1 LTDNISIRNV
11 TGTQSASAGRGG
23 EPALVGGS
31 DSELGVNPSR
41 VPLRGVLAP
50 SPVHSRSMLSF
61 ATSRPG
67 PLTVEMFEITGRR
80 VRVLLDEPFAPAG
93 LHQVPVDL
101 RDGRGGR
108 LSAGMY
114 FYVVRA
120 AEGRST
126 GRFVFAP

>member
-1 LTDNISIRNV
+1 V
-11 TGTQSASAGRGG
+11 
-23 EPALVGGS
+23 
-31 DSELGVNPSR
+31 
-41 VPLRGVLAP
+41 
-50 SPVHSRSMLSF
+50 
-61 ATSRPG
+61 
-67 PLTVEMFEITGRR
+67 FEITGRR

-93 LHQVPVDL
+93 LHQIPVDL